1 MSFVDP
7 DTGKY
12 TIMTVDIKATF
23 HVSDDLYLWQKQS
36 SKFGGLFQKDTQYL
50 EKRPH
55 TISLEEAELL
65 MSWFDMIAL
74 KHFQDQIKQILSQN
88 VLPSSAELF
97 LE

>member
-1 MSFVDP
+1 M
-7 DTGKY
+7 
-12 TIMTVDIKATF
+12 
-23 HVSDDLYLWQKQS
+23 SDDLYLWQKQS